1 MPGRRQGNCR
11 ARLWDCTVFL
21 ETGRRALTIRAVAAI
36 PRAAC
41 SKEIMKR
48 IVLFVLTN
56 LAIVL
61 VLGIVANLL
70 GVNRY
75 LTANGLNMGAL
86 LGFALIM
93 GFGGAFIS
101 LLISKPVA
109 KWSAGVQVIEQ
120 PRTADEAWIVNTVRK
135 FADQAGI
142 GMPEVGIFEGAPNA
156 FATGAFKNSALVAVS
171 TGLLRNMTR
180 EEVEAVIGHE
190 VAHIA
195 NGDMVTMTLIQG
207 VMNTFVVF
215 LSRLIGYAVDSFLR
229 KGDQENSGPGIGYFV
244 TTIVLD
250 IILGFLAAII
260 VAWFSRQREF
270 RADAGAAQLMGR
282 KQPMINA
289 LSRLGGLTPGELPKS
304 VAAMGIAGGIGQL
317 FSTHPPIEERIA
329 ALQAMR

>member
-1 MPGRRQGNCR
+1 
-11 ARLWDCTVFL
+11 
-21 ETGRRALTIRAVAAI
+21 
-36 PRAAC
+36 
-41 SKEIMKR
+41 MKR
-48 IVLFVLTN
+48 ILLFVLTN
-56 LAIVL
+56 LAVVL
-61 VLGIVANLL
+61 VLGVVASLL
-70 GVNRY
+70 GVNRF
-75 LTANGLNMGAL
+75 LTANGLNLGAL

-109 KWSAGVQVIEQ
+109 KWSSGVRVINQ
-120 PRTADEAWIVNTVRK
+120 PSNADEAWIVDTVRRLSEK
-135 FADQAGI
+135 AGI
-142 GMPEVGIFEGAPNA
+142 GMPEVGIFEGEPNA

-171 TGLLRNMTR
+171 TGLLQGMTR
-180 EEVEAVIGHE
+180 DEVEAVLGHE

-215 LSRLIGYAVDSFLR
+215 LSRIVGYAVDSFLR
-229 KGDQENSGPGIGYFV
+229 KGDQENTGPGIGYYV

-270 RADAGAAQLMGR
+270 RADSGAAQLLGR

-289 LSRLGGLTPGELPKS
+289 LARLGGMVPGELPKS

-329 ALQAMR
+329 ALQNAQG